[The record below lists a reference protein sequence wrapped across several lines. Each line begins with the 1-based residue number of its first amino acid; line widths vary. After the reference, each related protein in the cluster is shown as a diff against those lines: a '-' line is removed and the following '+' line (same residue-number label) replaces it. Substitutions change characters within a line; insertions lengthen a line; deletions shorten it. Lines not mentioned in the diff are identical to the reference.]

1 MPKPLEIDPRDYRTL
16 LEMVNL
22 ATYVSQYHARGGRE
36 DWLEAFDSLSDKILA
51 QAAEYSCGDLIEED
65 TESNHLV
72 PVFEYEEESFFK
84 ECVDDMLDRCFWE
97 DLVGRL
103 SDRDLS
109 RSMGNAK
116 WDSLSETE
124 KAKRRESTD
133 SRWWKEFE
141 AHGIENLECIRREPH
156 G

>member
-1 MPKPLEIDPRDYRTL
+1 MPDPLEIDPADYRTL

-36 DWLEAFDSLSDKILA
+36 DWLEAFDTLSDKILA
-51 QAAEYSCGDLIEED
+51 RAEEFGCGDLVEED
-65 TESNHLV
+65 AESDHLV
-72 PVFEYEEESFFK
+72 PVLDYEEESFYK

-103 SDRDLS
+103 SDRDMA
-109 RSMGNAK
+109 RSMGKTK
-116 WDSLSETE
+116 WENLPEAE
-124 KAKRRESTD
+124 KAKRREKQD
-133 SRWWKEFE
+133 QVWWKEFE
-141 AHGIENLECIRREPH
+141 SNGIENLECIRREPH

>member
-1 MPKPLEIDPRDYRTL
+1 MPHPLEIDPQDYRTL

-36 DWLEAFDSLSDKILA
+36 DWLEAFDTLSDKILA
-51 QAAEYSCGDLIEED
+51 RAGEFGCGDLIEED
-65 TESNHLV
+65 TESDHLV
-72 PVFEYEEESFFK
+72 PVLDYEEESFYK

-103 SDRDLS
+103 TDRDMA
-109 RSMGNAK
+109 RSMGQAK
-116 WDSLSETE
+116 WESLPEAE
-124 KAKRRESTD
+124 KAKRREGPD
-133 SRWWKEFE
+133 ERWWKEFE
-141 AHGIENLECIRREPH
+141 ANGIQNLECIRREPH